1 VTVTLPTAG
10 TLRSSFAFSHHN
22 GDRWI
27 ACSMAAAAGPE
38 LIGRLDKEFYW
49 KTDESAVTGK
59 LYAAISSY
67 TLSLVVLPVAGHL
80 VVEVDSA
87 FGTRG
92 TRQNAENL
100 PRPPASARR

>member
-1 VTVTLPTAG
+1 M
-10 TLRSSFAFSHHN
+10 
-22 GDRWI
+22 DRLFQGIGW
-27 ACSMAAAAGPE
+27 PVLK
-38 LIGRLDKEFYW
+38 LIGRLDKKFYW

-92 TRQNAENL
+92 TRQYAENL
-100 PRPPASARR
+100 PRPPARSRR